1 MGGVSPSA
9 CCLEADIQIAHLPNS
24 PTPPSHDFSAAHARR
39 SKAFLQPE
47 ARSLIRSTVKVIC
60 TACWIAPRKIPNLK
74 RENESKSMELDQE
87 DRSKRPSVKPKGV
100 VREGSSQ
107 DEKINEQGTVA
118 LKKNE
123 GKVIDSELNS
133 RKTEG

>member
-1 MGGVSPSA
+1 M
-9 CCLEADIQIAHLPNS
+9 
-24 PTPPSHDFSAAHARR
+24 
-39 SKAFLQPE
+39 
-47 ARSLIRSTVKVIC
+47 KVIC
-60 TACWIAPRKIPNLK
+60 RACWIAPRKIPNLK